1 MAESDKTIK
10 QLSRLRAK
18 KTEGDLSTYVFGKV
32 QPQALPLEEAVL
44 GALMLDKDS
53 IAIVIDILR
62 SESFYSDAHQLIYK
76 AILRLFDRRRLLFS
90 WSN

>member
-1 MAESDKTIK
+1 MADKENSIK
-10 QLSRLRAK
+10 QLAKLRK
-18 KTEGDLSTYVFGKV
+18 KKKDSDLSSYVFGKV

-62 SESFYSDAHQLIYK
+62 SESF
-76 AILRLFDRRRLLFS
+76 LF
-90 WSN
+90 